1 MNDDEMQGKL
11 KRAKGRVQSK
21 WGELTGDEVERMEG
35 DREELIGKVQEKYG
49 YSREKAEQ
57 EVDEFVR
64 SL

>member
-11 KRAKGRVQSK
+11 KQAKGRIQSK

>member
-11 KRAKGRVQSK
+11 KQAKGRIQSK

-64 SL
+64 GL